1 MSEDATAATAAIAAT
16 ANNNLVITIDAR
28 ETTLYNDIT
37 GRDLDDYTDK
47 IEVVSE
53 NLTLGDIHIT
63 YKGLNYIFERKTLAD
78 LQASIVDGR
87 YKEQKARLLSNT
99 SQKYITY
106 IIEGDNILSSS
117 TYSKN
122 KSMIQGAYLHT
133 LFRDNIRILYT
144 KNIEETATL
153 ILMISTKILDKPEK
167 FLCEEYTADKCYTDF
182 VKLKKK
188 KMDNIDTKSCFIM
201 QLSQIPMISNVIA
214 KHIHAKYASMCV
226 LIRALDVLET
236 PEQKIKELC
245 KVEGVGKEK
254 ASHIVKYL
262 FAVD

>member
-1 MSEDATAATAAIAAT
+1 MDHTTTIA
-16 ANNNLVITIDAR
+16 ITIDAR
-28 ETTLYNDIT
+28 ETSLYNHIME
-37 GRDLDDYTDK
+37 RDLDNYKDR
-47 IEVVSE
+47 IVINSE

-63 YKGLNYIFERKTLAD
+63 YKDLTHIFERKTLQD
-78 LQASIVDGR
+78 LQSSITDGR

-106 IIEGDNILSSS
+106 IIEGDNILSSA
-117 TYSKN
+117 TYERN
-122 KSMIQGAYLHT
+122 KPMIQGAYLHT

-144 KNIEETATL
+144 KNIMETATL
-153 ILMISTKILDKPEK
+153 ILLLSTKILDRPEK
-167 FLCEEYTADKCYTDF
+167 FLYEEYTADKCYTDF

-188 KMDNIDTKSCFIM
+188 KMDNIDAKSCFIM

-214 KHIHAKYASMCV
+214 KNICAKYSSMRT
-226 LIRALDVLET
+226 LIRYLDTEVFET

-245 KVEGVGKEK
+245 KIDGVGKEK

-262 FAVD
+262 FGDE

>member
-1 MSEDATAATAAIAAT
+1 MADTTDSNADSIT
-16 ANNNLVITIDAR
+16 ITIDSR
-28 ETTLYNDIT
+28 ETTLHNDIID
-37 GRDLDDYTDK
+37 RDLDNYKDRIQIVTG
-47 IEVVSE
+47 
-53 NLTLGDIHIT
+53 NLTLGDIHIK
-63 YKGLNYIFERKTLAD
+63 YKEMTHIFERKTLAD

-87 YKEQKARLLSNT
+87 YKEQKARLLANV

-106 IIEGDNILSSS
+106 VIEGDNILSST
-117 TYSKN
+117 TYTKN
-122 KSMIQGAYLHT
+122 KPMIQGAYLHT

-144 KNIEETATL
+144 RNIVETATL
-153 ILMISTKILDKPEK
+153 ILLISTKILDKPEK
-167 FLCEEYTADKCYTDF
+167 FLSEEYTADKCYTDF

-214 KHIHAKYASMCV
+214 KNIHSKYASMSA
-226 LIRALDVLET
+226 LIKSLDAFET
-236 PEQKIKELC
+236 TELKVKELC

-262 FAVD
+262 F

>member
-1 MSEDATAATAAIAAT
+1 MAEASVTGVTGVT
-16 ANNNLVITIDAR
+16 ITIDAR
-28 ETTLYNDIT
+28 ETTLHNDIT
-37 GRDLDDYTDK
+37 DRDLDNYKDRIQIVT
-47 IEVVSE
+47 E

-63 YKGLNYIFERKTLAD
+63 YKEMTHIFERKTLAD

-87 YKEQKARLLSNT
+87 YKEQKARLLSNV

-106 IIEGDNILSSS
+106 IIEGDNILSST
-117 TYSKN
+117 TYQKN

-144 KNIEETATL
+144 RNIVETATL
-153 ILMISTKILDKPEK
+153 ILLISTKILDKPEK
-167 FLCEEYTADKCYTDF
+167 FLSEEYTANKCYTDF

-214 KHIHAKYASMCV
+214 KNIHSKYASMSA
-226 LIRALDVLET
+226 LIKSLDVFET
-236 PEQKIKELC
+236 DELKVKELC

-262 FAVD
+262 F